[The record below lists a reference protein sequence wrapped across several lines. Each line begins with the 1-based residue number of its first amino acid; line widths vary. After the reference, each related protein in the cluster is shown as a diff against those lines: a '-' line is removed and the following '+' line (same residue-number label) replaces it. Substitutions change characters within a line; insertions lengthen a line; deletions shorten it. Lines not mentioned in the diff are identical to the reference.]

1 MLLEQEQRKTMW
13 RFYYTIG
20 RNIKILPKIIK
31 TMRVKAA
38 QPEQYSEE
46 DCYEYAKYVVDLM
59 QKTGHIRTKGF
70 GMEKLPREGGYMLY
84 PNHQG
89 KYDAYGI
96 VSVHKK
102 PCTVVMDEAKSHA
115 IFIRE
120 ILDMLK
126 GKRMDIHDTR
136 QALTIINEI
145 TEEVK
150 EGRRYVLF
158 PEGGYAKD
166 QKNRLGD
173 FKAGCFKI
181 ALKSKVPIVP
191 VALVDS
197 YKVFNSWRL
206 TPVTTQVH
214 FLDPIYYE
222 EYQGMKTQQI
232 AAMVKER
239 IQQKVDEVLNEI

>member
-1 MLLEQEQRKTMW
+1 MW

-20 RNIKILPKIIK
+20 RNLGRLPEIIK
-31 TMRVKAA
+31 TMGVKAEH
-38 QPEQYSEE
+38 PELYSEE
-46 DCYEYAKYVVDLM
+46 DCYEYIKYVVGLM
-59 QKTGHIRTKGF
+59 QKTGHIRTKGY
-70 GMEKLPREGGYMLY
+70 GMEKLPKEGGYMLY

-96 VSVHKK
+96 VSVHEK
-102 PCTVVMDEAKSHA
+102 PCTVVMDEAKSHT

-120 ILDMLK
+120 IIDMLK

-145 TEEVK
+145 TKEVA
-150 EGRRYVLF
+150 EGRRYILF
-158 PEGGYAKD
+158 PEGGYAKN

-181 ALKSKVPIVP
+181 VLKSKVPIVP

-197 YKVFNSWRL
+197 FKVFNSWQL

-214 FLDPIYYE
+214 FLDPIYYD

-239 IQQKVDEVLNEI
+239 IQQKVNEVLHEV